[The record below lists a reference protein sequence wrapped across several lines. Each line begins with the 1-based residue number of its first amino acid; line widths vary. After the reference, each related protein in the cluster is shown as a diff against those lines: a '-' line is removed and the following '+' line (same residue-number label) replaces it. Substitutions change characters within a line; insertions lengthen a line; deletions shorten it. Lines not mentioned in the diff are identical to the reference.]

1 MAREAGM
8 AKGEQRSNKEKKKPK
23 QDKPKGDDVKSP
35 FAAKSGGAAQA
46 KPKG

>member
-1 MAREAGM
+1 M

-23 QDKPKGDDVKSP
+23 QDKPKGNDAKSP
-35 FAAKSGGAAQA
+35 FVAKSSGPAQA